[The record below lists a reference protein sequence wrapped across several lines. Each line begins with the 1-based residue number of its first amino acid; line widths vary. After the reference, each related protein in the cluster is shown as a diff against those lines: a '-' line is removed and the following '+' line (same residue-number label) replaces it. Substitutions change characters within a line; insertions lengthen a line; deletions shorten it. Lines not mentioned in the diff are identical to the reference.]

1 VNQAGASPASRV
13 LVVGSDADVSIALHL
28 HLDRA
33 GHAVFCLPGPA
44 ELESVARVIAPHV
57 IVLLMPATPDG
68 SWGPALTTAQNSARV
83 GTRVI
88 MVAPSREVVEPLAM
102 VAGAERALSRAEVLA
117 RPLIVVE
124 RSQNAPPQAA
134 PQRPAVPAPAG
145 RPPGGPPTLV
155 VPPPP
160 GIFPD
165 PVGGPSPYP
174 APPPPPAPGLG
185 DPSGPLRRPPPQP
198 SNIDLMA
205 LIDEELVDEPRQRP
219 LPTRVEVNV
228 SLVSEHNF
236 YVGVSRRIDSGGV
249 FIATAMPPPVGTRL
263 AVRLGLADGRRI
275 DLEGEVAF
283 VREKSAT
290 IGRQPTGCGVKLHS
304 LPGWAIDAI
313 DRFVL
318 ARQPIVYGP

>member
-1 VNQAGASPASRV
+1 MSQAGAATASRV

-57 IVLLMPATPDG
+57 IVLLLPAAPDG
-68 SWGPALTTAQNSARV
+68 SWGPALTAAQNSARV

-88 MVAPSREVVEPLAM
+88 MVAPSREVVEPLAA
-102 VAGAERALSRAEVLA
+102 VAGAERAYARAEVLA
-117 RPLIVVE
+117 RPLVVME
-124 RSQNAPPQAA
+124 RTAPVPSQRAPT
-134 PQRPAVPAPAG
+134 AVPPRPSG
-145 RPPGGPPTLV
+145 RPTIV
-155 VPPPP
+155 VPPPL
-160 GIFPD
+160 G
-165 PVGGPSPYP
+165 SPYGG
-174 APPPPPAPGLG
+174 APQGPPPADPTFADPGGALG
-185 DPSGPLRRPPPQP
+185 GARRPPPAGV
-198 SNIDLMA
+198 DLMA

-236 YVGVSRRIDSGGV
+236 YVGPSRRIDTGGV

-290 IGRQPTGCGVKLHS
+290 IGRQPTGCGVKLFN
-304 LPGWAIDAI
+304 LPGWAVDAI